1 MESNEMWLVLF
12 VSAKHSGES
21 TKSEWEKASK
31 ELSGK
36 VKMGKVFSEDLA
48 IQFGLKSFPKI
59 MYFPSGDKSDP
70 SSNENYKGD
79 ITANGIVTWALKR
92 LNKEPIGK

>member
-1 MESNEMWLVLF
+1 MESNDRWLVLF
-12 VSAKHSGES
+12 VSAKHTGES
-21 TKSEWEKASK
+21 TKSEWEEASR

-36 VKMGKVFSEDLA
+36 FKMGKIFSKYLA
-48 IQFGLKSFPKI
+48 KQFGLKSFPTI

-79 ITANGIVTWALKR
+79 ITANGIVKWALQR
-92 LNKEPIGK
+92 LKKEPIGK

>member
-1 MESNEMWLVLF
+1 MESNDMWLILF
-12 VSAKHSGES
+12 LSAKNSGES
-21 TKSEWEKASK
+21 IKSEWEEAAR

-36 VKMGKVFSEDLA
+36 VKMGKVFSKDLA
-48 IQFGLKSFPKI
+48 IQFGLKYFPTI

-79 ITANGIVTWALKR
+79 ITADGIVTWTLKI
-92 LNKEPIGK
+92 LNREPTGK

>member
-1 MESNEMWLVLF
+1 MESNDMWLILF
-12 VSAKHSGES
+12 LSAKNSGES
-21 TKSEWEKASK
+21 IKSEWEEAAR

-36 VKMGKVFSEDLA
+36 VKMGKVFSKDLA
-48 IQFGLKSFPKI
+48 IQFGLKYFPTI

-79 ITANGIVTWALKR
+79 ITADGIVTWTLTR
-92 LNKEPIGK
+92 RNREPTGK

>member
-1 MESNEMWLVLF
+1 MESKDMWLVLF
-12 VSAKHSGES
+12 VSAKHTGES
-21 TKSEWEKASK
+21 TKSEWEEAAR

-36 VKMGKVFSEDLA
+36 FKMGKVFSKDLA
-48 IQFGLKSFPKI
+48 IQFGLKSFPTI

-79 ITANGIVTWALKR
+79 ITANGIVTWALRR
-92 LNKEPIGK
+92 LNKEIIGK

>member
-1 MESNEMWLVLF
+1 MESNDMWLVLF

-21 TKSEWEKASK
+21 TKSEWEEASR

-36 VKMGKVFSEDLA
+36 FKMGKIFSKYLA
-48 IQFGLKSFPKI
+48 KQFGLKSFPTI

-70 SSNENYKGD
+70 GSNENYKGD
-79 ITANGIVTWALKR
+79 ITANGIVKWALQR
-92 LNKEPIGK
+92 LKKEPIGK